1 MTCAM
6 TCAVSFQLQNFRRV
20 YVQVPLFKFRQ
31 CEDYSEQSKPYFEP
45 LTFPW
50 QRCLLQRE
58 YFDFVCLH
66 FHRVFVLCL
75 ASVWL
80 RFHSNSKLNH

>member
-20 YVQVPLFKFRQ
+20 YVQVPLFTFRQ
-31 CEDYSEQSKPYFEP
+31 CEDYSKQSKPYFEP
-45 LTFPW
+45 LTFAW

-66 FHRVFVLCL
+66 FQ
-75 ASVWL
+75 
-80 RFHSNSKLNH
+80 

>member
-1 MTCAM
+1 MNKIFMYARLRTAVLNKM
-6 TCAVSFQLQNFRRV
+6 KCAVSFQLQNFRRV

-45 LTFPW
+45 LTFAW

-66 FHRVFVLCL
+66 FH
-75 ASVWL
+75 
-80 RFHSNSKLNH
+80 